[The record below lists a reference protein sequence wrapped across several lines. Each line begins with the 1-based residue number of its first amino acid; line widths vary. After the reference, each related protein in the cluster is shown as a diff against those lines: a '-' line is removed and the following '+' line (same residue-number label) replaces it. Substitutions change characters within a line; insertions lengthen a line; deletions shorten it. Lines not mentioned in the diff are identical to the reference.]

1 MATYQ
6 ARYMMPLW
14 IVFLFFLLTMDRRER
29 LVSRSQAVVLGV
41 LAAGTQFWALFLLLL
56 RYTHGS
62 SVLLFNL
69 SQTAGWWWPDAPI
82 GPNTVWAIGTVSFAA
97 AIAFAFLL
105 TREELDQKPALE
117 S

>member
-1 MATYQ
+1 MTLLTLVGAMAGVPTLIGILQEFNNVATYQ

-29 LVSRSQAVVLGV
+29 MVSRPQAVVLGV

-62 SVLLFNL
+62 SVILFNL
-69 SQTAGWWWPDAPI
+69 SRTAGWWWPGAPRS
-82 GPNTVWAIGTVSFAA
+82 AR
-97 AIAFAFLL
+97 
-105 TREELDQKPALE
+105 TR
-117 S
+117 SG

>member
-1 MATYQ
+1 M
-6 ARYMMPLW
+6 
-14 IVFLFFLLTMDRRER
+14 
-29 LVSRSQAVVLGV
+29 VSRPQAVVLGV

-62 SVLLFNL
+62 SVILFNL
-69 SQTAGWWWPDAPI
+69 SRTAGWWWPGAPI
-82 GPNTVWAIGTVSFAA
+82 GPNTVWVIGTVSFAA

-105 TREELDQKPALE
+105 TREEPDQKPALE